1 MSFSSVSQHSADFCP
16 CDAGCGFPLAGGCPC
31 VFGAGCGCPLIG
43 EVPRPCCA
51 GRACAGGGT
60 PFFEYCTREPD
71 VTVAAPLSTG
81 CGVVSASGIT
91 GVNLISLMVIV
102 GFRGLVSLETVD
114 LICSAAA
121 KVVVCRMLHASP

>member
-1 MSFSSVSQHSADFCP
+1 M
-16 CDAGCGFPLAGGCPC
+16 
-31 VFGAGCGCPLIG
+31 
-43 EVPRPCCA
+43 
-51 GRACAGGGT
+51 

-71 VTVAAPLSTG
+71 VTVAAPLTG

-114 LICSAAA
+114 LICNAAA
-121 KVVVCRMLHASP
+121 KVVVCRMLHASPCRKAPSCSRGFVNARKARFDLAGAHYSFTARGLRSFCY